1 MRYDTVVRRQS
12 LRESLVLSLLLTA
25 GWGIMLQFTQDEVD
39 AGSLVGTLLFFFVII
54 LGTMRIANLVLT
66 RFFPPKDPPPAP
78 PPTPPSSERREHAT
92 RRRGRRRRRSR
103 G

>member
-1 MRYDTVVRRQS
+1 MRRQS

-25 GWGIMLQFTQDEVD
+25 GWGVVLQFTEDD
-39 AGSLVGTLLFFFVII
+39 PDPGGIAFTLLFFFVVI
-54 LGTMRIANLVLT
+54 LGTMRLANLALT
-66 RFFPPKDPPPAP
+66 RLFPPKERPPAP
-78 PPTPPSSERREHAT
+78 PPTPPKSERRAHAM

>member
-1 MRYDTVVRRQS
+1 MRRQS

-25 GWGIMLQFTQDEVD
+25 GWGVVLQFTESDPDPLSIVQ
-39 AGSLVGTLLFFFVII
+39 TLLFFFVII

-66 RFFPPKDPPPAP
+66 RIFPPKAPPPPP
-78 PPTPPSSERREHAT
+78 PPTPPKSERRAHAM
-92 RRRGRRRRRSR
+92 RRRGRRRRRPR

>member
-1 MRYDTVVRRQS
+1 MRRQS

-25 GWGIMLQFTQDEVD
+25 GWGVVLQFTEEDPD
-39 AGSLVGTLLFFFVII
+39 PVGIGFTLLFFFVVI

-66 RFFPPKDPPPAP
+66 RFFPPKEPPPAP
-78 PPTPPSSERREHAT
+78 PPTPPRSERRAHAI
-92 RRRGRRRRRSR
+92 RRRGRKRRRSR